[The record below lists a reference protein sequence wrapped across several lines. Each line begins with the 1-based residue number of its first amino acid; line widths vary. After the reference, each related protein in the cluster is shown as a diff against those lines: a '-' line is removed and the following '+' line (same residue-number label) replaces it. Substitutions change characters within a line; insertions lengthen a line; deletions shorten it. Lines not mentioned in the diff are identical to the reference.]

1 MVHDACREQLVC
13 QRTMLVN
20 ALVAGQEAE
29 MGFSS

>member
-1 MVHDACREQLVC
+1 MVHDACREPLVR